1 VGRRKQGKT
10 KRSDE
15 EEEEVMVL
23 EREADV
29 SVKA

>member
-10 KRSDE
+10 KRSD